1 MPDSRTGARVVW
13 KEPEQSSATK
23 RRCTQRMMGTGEKGR
38 EANSTEPP
46 LGNLGQFEY
55 QNK

>member
-1 MPDSRTGARVVW
+1 MPDSRTGARVVCR
-13 KEPEQSSATK
+13 EPEQSSVTK

-38 EANSTEPP
+38 EANSSELS